1 LPDTVKTLI
10 GIFTIVWIL
19 VLVGT
24 VVVFEFIVPLVVF
37 HSFLDSILKGVLATI
52 LVLVWLFLFYE
63 MQNVMERTQLRLEK
77 EARSKG
83 QL

>member
-37 HSFLDSILKGVLATI
+37 HSFLDSILKVVLATI

>member
-1 LPDTVKTLI
+1 LPDAVKTLI
-10 GIFTIVWIL
+10 GIFTAVWIL

-77 EARSKG
+77 EAKSKG